1 MRFAGLGPASDDK
14 GGPLT
19 SSGTAFDKLRDAA
32 FNCEADS
39 SRLHETKPADVE
51 RSQIHLV
58 SLYGISVRRSA
69 LLDHHPVFDA
79 AATSPIGKMI
89 PRAST
94 IRAS

>member
-1 MRFAGLGPASDDK
+1 MRFAGLEPASDDK
-14 GGPLT
+14 GGPST
-19 SSGTAFDKLRDAA
+19 SSGTA

-69 LLDHHPVFDA
+69 LLGHHPVFDA
-79 AATSPIGKMI
+79 AATSPIGKVI

-94 IRAS
+94 IRASISPLRS